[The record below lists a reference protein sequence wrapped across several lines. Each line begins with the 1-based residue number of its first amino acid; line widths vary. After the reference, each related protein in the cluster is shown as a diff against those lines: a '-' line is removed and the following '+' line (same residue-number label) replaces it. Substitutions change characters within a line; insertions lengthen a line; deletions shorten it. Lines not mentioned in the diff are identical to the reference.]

1 MKRVIK
7 YILPLLAIAA
17 SCTKPATPGR
27 LPVKLV
33 TDIVSG
39 ADKGREV
46 IAAAVNP
53 SSSGEIFIAG
63 SPVTAAQY
71 KDKFVSC
78 DIFENV
84 RGNSWSDGLKDFA
97 GETFSLISDW
107 ANAPYE
113 HFSTSQAGSDSLR
126 ELAVRYAL
134 AALDTRC
141 NVSVYDLDGN
151 ARKNSAKIIVL
162 ADPWIHEFG
171 LFDVDTLFT
180 LTSCTVPVI
189 SPQELLFDEVL
200 GGEHKSFNIGLI
212 CDSLY
217 LNKGIYGQIFRS
229 KSKSHDVVGTRFFE
243 GAVSGGAGSL
253 FQFLDAYAEA
263 GNVSPLDAILIDD
276 PNVDMEELRKDLQAA
291 RDYSREEYFNYGKFV
306 SPDICV
312 HNSCDLVMRRCYAIL
327 RSGSLF
333 THRIAQPEFKNYTV
347 SPRPWA
353 EDMQF
358 LLIPETDDV

>member
-7 YILPLLAIAA
+7 YILPLLFAA
-17 SCTKPATPGR
+17 VSCTKPATPGR

-39 ADKGREV
+39 AVKGGEV
-46 IAAAVNP
+46 ISEAAEPVAA
-53 SSSGEIFIAG
+53 GEIYIAG
-63 SPVTAAQY
+63 SPASASQF
-71 KDKFVSC
+71 KDKFVYC

-84 RGNSWSDGLKDFA
+84 RGNFWSDGLRDFA
-97 GETFSLISDW
+97 GETFSCISDW
-107 ANAPYE
+107 ANAPYDRLAA
-113 HFSTSQAGSDSLR
+113 TAAGTDSLR

-134 AALDTRC
+134 AALDRKC

-151 ARKNSAKIIVL
+151 ARKTPAKILIFT
-162 ADPWIHEFG
+162 DPWMHEYG

-180 LTSCTVPVI
+180 LTSCKVPVI
-189 SPQELLFDEVL
+189 SPQDLLFDEAL
-200 GGEHKSFNIGLI
+200 AGDRKSFNIGLI
-212 CDSLY
+212 CDSTY
-217 LNKGIYGQIFRS
+217 RGKGIYEKIFKS
-229 KSKSHDVVGTRFFE
+229 KCKSHDIVGTRFFE
-243 GAVSGGAGSL
+243 GSADGGPGCL
-253 FQFLDAYAEA
+253 FRFLDQYEAA

-276 PNVDMEELRKDLQAA
+276 PNVDMEQFRKDLQAA
-291 RDYSREEYFNYGKFV
+291 RDYSREEYFNYGKYV
-306 SPDICV
+306 SPNLCLQ
-312 HNSCDLVMRRCYAIL
+312 NSCELVMRRCYSIL